1 VLARD
6 ACTFLAVVDWT
17 PVLVALI
24 GMVGSVISA
33 GIGAWVVYQLRTPSG
48 MSIGHQVE
56 ASHHVALSNNY
67 RIQALAAALGESGKP
82 DVPNERKR
90 ESDDG

>member
-1 VLARD
+1 VPALD
-6 ACTFLAVVDWT
+6 SDTFLAVVDWT

-33 GIGAWVVYQLRTPSG
+33 GIGAYVVYQLRTPSG

-56 ASHHVALSNNY
+56 AAHHVSLSNNY
-67 RIQALAAALGESGKP
+67 RIQALASALDKAGVP
-82 DVPNERKR
+82 DVPGERKR
-90 ESDDG
+90 EGDDG